1 MGSGTAVATGD
12 AITAAKMN
20 LKLETIVDADITH
33 DSGDWTVGVDGAGQD
48 IIYYTNT
55 AGRVMTWDP
64 SDSALEL
71 DDNVILAFGS
81 ADDVEVYWDA
91 AKLLWLPLTD
101 DTGIFQIGN
110 GTKGIDFLWFGGTT
124 SNYVRFDLGSD
135 KVTLEGVDLY
145 IGDTDYLI
153 FGDGADIVI
162 DWTGALL
169 LLVPA
174 TDDTGA
180 INIGDGTTD
189 IDVKIFLGAAGVYA
203 EFNVGDAKLSL
214 VGLVSTILSIA
225 STLTGATADNA
236 MEITVTDSQTNT
248 SGYARGLYIAATAGG
263 TKTASGE
270 HNSLGID
277 LTVTG
282 DTPYAYI
289 GSLYMTTSGDPT
301 ISLASAMSIYID
313 DLGIA
318 TDSLHIL
325 DLQYGST
332 NAPLTRSTYMRIRN
346 HADNTPTAV
355 MYLQAN
361 NNAKAAT
368 YLIEQ
373 AVDVVGPLEVGALT
387 NDTIGTNAEDGF
399 INILVGAI
407 PAKVPFWYDD

>member
-174 TDDTGA
+174 TNDTGA

-203 EFNVGDAKLSL
+203 EFNVGDAKLTL
-214 VGLVSTILSIA
+214 VGVASTILTIT
-225 STLTGATADNA
+225 STLTGATADDA
-236 MEITVTDSQTNT
+236 TEITVTNSQTCS
-248 SGYARGLYIAATAGG
+248 SGYAHALHINLTKSGTTSGG
-263 TKTASGE
+263 CSVTQFNGI
-270 HNSLGID
+270 GID
-277 LTVTG
+277 YTISGGGSSGYYGL
-282 DTPYAYI
+282 YAYI
-289 GSLYMTTSGDPT
+289 AKSGSPDLSAAAVFGAVLDVTEVGAVDYIGGLWLNKYNTTKGSLDAFILMANQGSGVTKTGFYFQGTNLPDYLIT
-301 ISLASAMSIYID
+301 LASANANDMLVD
-313 DLGIA
+313 G
-318 TDSLHIL
+318 TPT
-325 DLQYGST
+325 GST
-332 NAPLTRSTYMRIRN
+332 KK
-346 HADNTPTAV
+346 
-355 MYLQAN
+355 YL
-361 NNAKAAT
+361 KVSLGGT
-368 YLIEQ
+368 DYGIEVNSV
-373 AVDVVGPLEVGALT
+373 A
-387 NDTIGTNAEDGF
+387 
-399 INILVGAI
+399 
-407 PAKVPFWYDD
+407 